1 MRKRLTLQAPRHI
14 VAEVVDI
21 GLILTHKEDRETLVA
36 VFGIHLLQNNKEI
49 CVVEIAKAKSIY
61 IDHVPS
67 DFVKHV
73 DKGGTMHGIEVVRIS
88 ND

>member
-1 MRKRLTLQAPRHI
+1 M
-14 VAEVVDI
+14 DI
-21 GLILTHKEDRETLVA
+21 GLILTHEEDRETLVA
-36 VFGIHLLQNNKEI
+36 VFGIYLPQNNKEI

-61 IDHVPS
+61 IDHVPY

-73 DKGGTMHGIEVVRIS
+73 DKGGTMPGIEVAQIS